1 LPEQRSSVLA
11 VVADVPSALIV
22 PCCQAQCVLVAHMHD
37 SYWRKA
43 GSRALSQATKCLTTA
58 LCLLLQLSK
67 AGTVA
72 VAYFGEGAASE
83 GDFHAAVNFAATLG
97 APCLFICR

>member
-1 LPEQRSSVLA
+1 VPLA
-11 VVADVPSALIV
+11 GTLCIHLHGYG
-22 PCCQAQCVLVAHMHD
+22 QCAHAGQTITFVFHLV
-37 SYWRKA
+37 
-43 GSRALSQATKCLTTA
+43 
-58 LCLLLQLSK
+58 QLSK

-97 APCLFICR
+97 APCLFICRWALCVSL

>member
-1 LPEQRSSVLA
+1 MCCY
-11 VVADVPSALIV
+11 ALG
-22 PCCQAQCVLVAHMHD
+22 CYA
-37 SYWRKA
+37 
-43 GSRALSQATKCLTTA
+43 
-58 LCLLLQLSK
+58 LQLSK

-97 APCLFICR
+97 APCLFICRYEAH

>member
-1 LPEQRSSVLA
+1 M
-11 VVADVPSALIV
+11 
-22 PCCQAQCVLVAHMHD
+22 VAHTHD
-37 SYWRKA
+37 SHWQDA
-43 GSRALSQATKCLTTA
+43 CTRALSHATKFPTTN